1 MATWAAMAAEV
12 PDLAS
17 AGRALLYQH
26 GVGLAYLAT
35 VTAGGD
41 PRLHPV
47 CPLLDG
53 TGMYAF
59 IVPSPKQR
67 DLHRD
72 GRYALHSFP
81 RDDDEDAV
89 YLTGR
94 ARPVED
100 PAVRRALGDQYVRE
114 RARFAVPAP
123 EPDHHLFAFDIGRCM
138 ITRTTG
144 HGDPAPDHTVW
155 HAPAG

>member
-12 PDLAS
+12 PDLAA

-41 PRLHPV
+41 PRLHPI

-53 TGMYAF
+53 AGMYAF
-59 IVPSPKQR
+59 IVPSPKRR

-81 RDDDEDAV
+81 RDDDEDAF

-94 ARPVED
+94 AHPVDDQET
-100 PAVRRALGDQYVRE
+100 RRTLAAQYVAE
-114 RARFAVPAP
+114 RTQFAVPT
-123 EPDHHLFAFDIGRCM
+123 PDPAQHLFTFDITRCLL
-138 ITRTTG
+138 TRTTG
-144 HGDPAPDHTVW
+144 HGDPTPAHTIW
-155 HAPAG
+155 HAPTG